1 MGARQRLNSLYFM
14 GILIVAAVGGA
25 ATESWGIFAL
35 VAFVLAANAIHAG
48 NIRPQA
54 NPRRRPHRR
63 FRRR

>member
-14 GILIVAAVGGA
+14 GILIVAAVCGA

-35 VAFVLAANAIHAG
+35 VTVVLAANSIHAG
-48 NIRPQA
+48 NIRPHP
-54 NPRRRPHRR
+54 NPRTRHR